1 MNKKFKMIVVSK
13 KKLIVLASALLI
25 LLFMI
30 VSLFGHLT
38 NLPAN
43 IFVDPESGIIV
54 IDPGH
59 GGIDGGTTKSGIVEK
74 EINLEISKKLKVFLE
89 QKGYAVVLTREED
102 VSLETADG
110 TGGSRHQRD
119 LNTRANI
126 INNSN
131 AQLFLSIHVNCNLN
145 KPSTDG
151 SIVFYGDKFEQNKTL
166 AYCIQRALNGMTVND
181 KKRTI
186 HDPQQGNYFLLT
198 HSQIPGAIVETAF
211 ISNAAERQLLT
222 TDEFREQLARAIAEG
237 VEQYINEPGKV
248 FAPEDE

>member
-1 MNKKFKMIVVSK
+1 MKKGFKVVVISK
-13 KKLIVLASALLI
+13 KKLILITAAPLI

-30 VSLFGHLT
+30 VSLFAFLR

-43 IFVDPESGIIV
+43 IFADPKSGIIV

-59 GGIDGGTTKSGIVEK
+59 GGVDGGTNRDGIVEK
-74 EINLEISKKLKVFLE
+74 EINLEIAQKLKAFLE
-89 QKGYAVVLTREED
+89 QKGYTVVLTREED
-102 VSLETADG
+102 VSLDTTDS

-119 LNTRANI
+119 LNARVNV

-166 AYCIQRALNGMTVND
+166 AYCIQRALNGMMVNG

-211 ISNAAERQLLT
+211 ISNAVERQLLT

-237 VEQYINEPGKV
+237 VEWYLNEPSKV
-248 FAPEDE
+248 FAPESE

>member
-1 MNKKFKMIVVSK
+1 MKKFKLIIVNK
-13 KKLIVLASALLI
+13 RKLILVTLPLLT
-25 LLFMI
+25 LVVMI
-30 VSLFGHLT
+30 VSLFAFLR

-43 IFVDPESGIIV
+43 IFVDPKSGIIV

-59 GGIDGGTTKSGIVEK
+59 GGIDGGTTRNGVVEK
-74 EINLEISKKLKVFLE
+74 EVNLEIAKKLAAFLE
-89 QKGYAVVLTREED
+89 QKGYKVILTREED
-102 VSLETADG
+102 ISLEKADG

-119 LNTRANI
+119 LNTRVDV

-151 SIVFYGDKFEQNKTL
+151 AIVFYGDKFEQNKTL
-166 AYCIQRALNGMTVND
+166 AYCIQRALNGMVVNG

-198 HSQIPGAIVETAF
+198 HAKIPGAIVETAF
-211 ISNAAERQLLT
+211 ISNTAERQLLT

-237 VEQYINEPGKV
+237 VERYLNESSKV
-248 FAPEDE
+248 FAPESE